1 MTHPSDLM
9 SAFLDGEIG
18 PDDHAIVAAHIDGC
32 STCRAD
38 LDSLARVRDWIR
50 GLPFAEPPVPLVPTL
65 RRTSRWSWAAASA
78 AAVALAIGLVVPSP
92 PEPLDLDLLA
102 GQHTAR
108 VGLAPGLSTIRG
120 QTGGP

>member
-1 MTHPSDLM
+1 M
-9 SAFLDGEIG
+9 SAFLDGEIA
-18 PDDHAIVAAHIDGC
+18 PDDHAVVAAHIDSCTACG
-32 STCRAD
+32 AD

-50 GLPFAEPPVPLVPTL
+50 GLPVAEPPVPLAPTL
-65 RRTSRWSWAAASA
+65 RRPSRWSWAAASA
-78 AAVALAIGLVVPSP
+78 AAVALAIGLAVPSQ

-120 QTGGP
+120 QVGGP